1 MRLEKVLEGRSCL
14 DEVDVLDQQ
23 SLLGVLSKHRQSRS
37 VVKHLM
43 DGITIGQGRT
53 GQGAS

>member
-37 VVKHLM
+37 VVKHLR